1 MRFSILFFFLCPF
14 FFPFVSAHEAI
25 LLMGP
30 PGSGKG
36 TFSSYL
42 ESAGYGHISAGDLI
56 REEILS
62 GSALG
67 LKLKGIVDKGE
78 YIDADTLFFLV
89 EGRVRAFCDRKSPVI
104 IDGYGKTKEDWVRL
118 NAFLETLGLKRRVIL
133 FEAPEKVCLERVLER
148 LVCTDCGYI
157 TAKKLGSIE
166 GAICPKCKKQKL
178 GPRMN
183 DTLKV
188 TLKRLKTYHEEIKPL
203 LLETY
208 KGENVIIYNS
218 DVTYEALAKD
228 FSALLEKSCSL
239 IDYRKAAP

>member
-1 MRFSILFFFLCPF
+1 
-14 FFPFVSAHEAI
+14 
-25 LLMGP
+25 MGP

-67 LKLKGIVDKGE
+67 LKLKEIVDKGE

-157 TAKKLGSIE
+157 TAKKLGSME

-188 TLKRLKTYHEEIKPL
+188 TLKRLKTYHEDIKPL

-228 FSALLEKSCSL
+228 FPALLEKSCSL